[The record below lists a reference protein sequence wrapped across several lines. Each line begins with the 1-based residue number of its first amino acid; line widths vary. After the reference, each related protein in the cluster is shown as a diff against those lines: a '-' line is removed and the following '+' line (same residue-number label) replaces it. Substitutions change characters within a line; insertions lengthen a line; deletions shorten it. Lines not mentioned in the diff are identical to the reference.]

1 MLDTLVTHEIDEA
14 ESDGSVTFQ
23 LANNRPRVEMVATR
37 HPQSLG
43 QHSEVNPVDL
53 LSIDDSVHGSVN
65 VEQKTVFPTVPSQG
79 SVCRESA
86 GDVVMHDDGHAK
98 MLGGLCSVQHALA
111 RAGRGIQV
119 VTFDLARLGL
129 GFVERFGHEQES
141 ITPPHERLR
150 VNVLVIL
157 REVKPASQTLVH
169 RPAIVLRG
177 QAKLWLDRSAQ

>member
-1 MLDTLVTHEIDEA
+1 
-14 ESDGSVTFQ
+14 
-23 LANNRPRVEMVATR
+23 MVATR

-43 QHSEVNPVDL
+43 QHSEVDTVDL
-53 LSIDDSVHGSVN
+53 LSIDDGVHGSVN
-65 VEQKTVFPTVPSQG
+65 VKQKTVFPTVPSQG
-79 SVCRESA
+79 SVGRESA

-141 ITPPHERLR
+141 ISTIGLILSLCVVRDPDAGEGRRVEATEVFMASSGSAGPRL
-150 VNVLVIL
+150 N
-157 REVKPASQTLVH
+157 ASDGLEATVSSI
-169 RPAIVLRG
+169 PDPWSG
-177 QAKLWLDRSAQ
+177 